1 MNTIDNVN
9 QTTSRLLR
17 EAAFGSSGHGC
28 FWVYRIATMT
38 LLQKYLKAEKYAQSL
53 DASRHADNDAKK
65 SAWAKANVLWDK
77 IKAAK
82 RSR

>member
-1 MNTIDNVN
+1 
-9 QTTSRLLR
+9 
-17 EAAFGSSGHGC
+17 
-28 FWVYRIATMT
+28 MT

-53 DASRHADNDAKK
+53 DASRYADNDAKK

-77 IKAAK
+77 IKVAK